1 MDIDS
6 LRARHLP
13 SSRHVFTHRDVILYA
28 LSVGCNIEEQL
39 QLVYEDSK
47 GFAPPSHLCCNRC
60 PSCAVLRSTRQLDPK
75 LCEGE
80 FEHTCTASATKS
92 ACKAQ
97 AAKCLHGEQYVELL
111 SSLPTSGTWVTTS
124 KLLDI
129 QDKGLGKGVV
139 AVVRTL
145 TSDDDTGVQLAVNE
159 FTVFALGAGS
169 GGSSGSSSSSS
180 SSRSSPPIR
189 AAAATAAN
197 TPPNRRPDAARTYQT
212 YKDQAALYRLNG
224 DYNPLHIDPR
234 VSAAVGY
241 SSPIL
246 HGMCTM
252 GIAVRLVTE
261 AMAGGDPRSVKS
273 VKVRFSKHVFPGDQL
288 RVDMWVGP
296 APDTVIFQAVLPGR
310 DSAVVLSAA
319 AVTFWPGKMQA
330 PDAPMAREALPR
342 GPASSHAPGG
352 APATASKL

>member
-47 GFAPPSHLCCNRC
+47 GFAPLPTYAAIAAHPALSSV
-60 PSCAVLRSTRQLDPK
+60 PLDNWIPN
-75 LCEGE
+75 CVR
-80 FEHTCTASATKS
+80 
-92 ACKAQ
+92 
-97 AAKCLHGEQYVELL
+97 AKCLHGEQYVELL

-261 AMAGGDPRSVKS
+261 AMAGGNPRSVKS